1 MSTHESSSKDVGEV
15 VQLFVEEP
23 TSRDAHPST
32 SQKWST
38 KLRESLGPRSPAL
51 FLIWA
56 VLCLTFALYLLSPG
70 LSEWCRHMHIRTL
83 TVEERVERILA
94 ENPLIDGHN
103 DLLIRTR
110 GQYHNHIYHS
120 NFTKPFANGG
130 MPGMVDL
137 PRLKKGRSGGAFWSA
152 FYPCPRD
159 ISDFSTEA
167 YDPSMFL
174 YSFCCLLLDPNCET
188 IDEARKFNDRIMF

>member
-1 MSTHESSSKDVGEV
+1 MLPHESSSKDVGEG
-15 VQLFVEEP
+15 VQLRIEEH
-23 TSRDAHPST
+23 TSENLSRP
-32 SQKWST
+32 QKWAM
-38 KLRESLGPRSPAL
+38 KLRESVGRRSPAL
-51 FLIWA
+51 FKIWA
-56 VLCLTFALYLLSPG
+56 VLCLTFALYLLSPS
-70 LSEWCRHMHIRTL
+70 LAKWCSHMHIRPL
-83 TVEERVERILA
+83 TVEQRVERILS

-110 GQYHNHIYHS
+110 GQYRNHIYYS
-120 NFTKPFANGG
+120 NFTEPFANGG

-159 ISDFSTEA
+159 IYDFSTEA

-174 YSFCCLLLDPNCET
+174 HSLCCLSSDRNRET
-188 IDEARKFNDRIMF
+188 IDEGRKFNDIIMF